1 MANALSLHHP
11 GMRSLAE
18 KSKTDLLKHVMSI
31 KNGLTKH
38 KEKAK
43 HGFTTLAHAALASA
57 GGGTAGV
64 LAVKMPHIPKTKI
77 RTDLAIGGLV
87 GLAAA
92 AGVLDEASALAGAFA
107 QGLLGYGVG
116 DATKTAL
123 LAHGWK
129 QAA

>member
-1 MANALSLHHP
+1 MAHALTLHHP
-11 GMRSLAE
+11 GMKSLAE

-31 KNGLTKH
+31 KNGLTRH
-38 KEKAK
+38 KDKAK
-43 HGFTTLAHAALASA
+43 HGFTTLAHAALASV
-57 GGGTAGV
+57 GGGAAGV
-64 LAVKMPHIPKTKI
+64 LAVKMPHIPKTKV
-77 RTDLAIGGLV
+77 RTDLAVGGLV
-87 GLAAA
+87 GIVAA
-92 AGVLDEASALAGAFA
+92 AGLLDESSAMAAAFA

>member
-1 MANALSLHHP
+1 MAALALHHP
-11 GMRSLAE
+11 GMRALAE
-18 KSKTDLLKHVMSI
+18 KSKTDLMKHVMSI

-43 HGFTTLAHAALASA
+43 HGMTTFVQSVLASA
-57 GGGTAGV
+57 GGASAGV
-64 LAVKMPHIPKTKI
+64 LAVKLPHLPKTKV
-77 RTDLAIGGLV
+77 RTDLAVGTIIGTVCALGL
-87 GLAAA
+87 
-92 AGVLDEASALAGAFA
+92 LDETSTFGAAFA

-116 DATKTAL
+116 DVTKTAL